1 MAASPFAMK
10 ILVDKQPNCTATLRV
25 EIPVEKVQ
33 NERQKVAQ
41 SFASKAKVPG
51 FRPGKAPRAVI
62 EKRFS
67 KEIEAESRE
76 TLINGAL
83 DEAIKQE
90 DLKVLDFGRV
100 EDLSNTA
107 DGSLSFSTK
116 LMLAPEVKLPEYKGI
131 KVTVPSAELPEDELQ
146 SQLETLRERFADFTD
161 IEGRAA
167 EMGDFAVI
175 NYTSTV
181 DGKPS
186 AEALGKSLGYLE
198 GREGFWVR
206 IDEKAFLPGFA
217 AQLVGMKPG
226 DQRDITVTLPEDFPV
241 AELRKRE
248 MAFATTLGE
257 LKQSVLPELNDEL
270 AERLAPGKTLT
281 EITEIIRTNMA
292 QERKRRIND
301 MKVNQIVAHFTN
313 QANFELPEEL
323 VASETQNQADAMV
336 RRGVQSGVSE
346 DQIQSQ
352 QDDIFANAKQQA
364 VSNLRANFI
373 LQEIARAEKIAVN
386 DNELVNHLVQ
396 LAAARK
402 VAPKKFINEMRR
414 SGRIPSIRSSM
425 IIGKAIDF
433 LVEHADVVE
442 SAEAALTEA

>member
-1 MAASPFAMK
+1 MK
-10 ILVDKQPNCTATLRV
+10 ILVEKQPNCIATLRV
-25 EIPVEKVQ
+25 EIPADKVR

-41 SFASKAKVPG
+41 SLALKAKVPG

-62 EKRFS
+62 EKRFN

-76 TLINGAL
+76 TLINSAL

-90 DLKVLDFGRV
+90 ELKVLDFGRV
-100 EDLSNTA
+100 EDLSNAA

-116 LMLAPEVKLPEYKGI
+116 LMLAPEVKLPDYKGI
-131 KVTVPSAELPEDELQ
+131 KVTVPRAELPEEELQ

-175 NYTSTV
+175 NYSSTV

-206 IDEKAFLPGFA
+206 IDEKTFLPGFA

-226 DQRDITVTLPEDFPV
+226 DQRDITVTLPDDFPV
-241 AELRKRE
+241 EDLRNRE
-248 MAFATTLGE
+248 MVFATTLGE
-257 LKQSVLPELNDEL
+257 LKQSILPELNDEL
-270 AERLAPGKTLT
+270 AERLAPGKTLA
-281 EITEIIRTNMA
+281 EITEIIRSNMA
-292 QERKRRIND
+292 QERKRRIDD

-313 QANFELPEEL
+313 QADFELPEEL

-352 QDDIFANAKQQA
+352 QDEIFANAKQQA

-386 DNELVNHLVQ
+386 DNELVNHLLQV
-396 LAAARK
+396 AAARN
-402 VAPKKFINEMRR
+402 VVPKKFIADMRR

>member
-1 MAASPFAMK
+1 MK
-10 ILVDKQPNCTATLRV
+10 ILVEKQANCTATLRV
-25 EIPVEKVQ
+25 EIPADKVQ

-41 SFASKAKVPG
+41 TLALKAKVPG

-62 EKRFS
+62 EKRFN
-67 KEIEAESRE
+67 KEIVAESRE
-76 TLINGAL
+76 TLINTAL

-100 EDLSNTA
+100 ENLSDA
-107 DGSLSFSTK
+107 VDGGLSFTTK
-116 LMLAPEVKLPEYKGI
+116 LMLAPEVKLPDYKGI
-131 KVTVPSAELPEDELQ
+131 KVTVPSAELPEEDLQ
-146 SQLETLRERFADFTD
+146 SQLDTLRERFADFTD

-206 IDEKAFLPGFA
+206 LDEKTFLPGFA
-217 AQLVGMKPG
+217 TQLIGMKPG
-226 DQRDITVTLPEDFPV
+226 DQRDITVTLPDDFPV
-241 AELRKRE
+241 EDLRNRE
-248 MAFATTLGE
+248 MVFATSLGE

-270 AERLAPGKTLT
+270 AERLAPGKTLA
-281 EITEIIRTNMA
+281 EITEIIRSNMA
-292 QERKRRIND
+292 QERKRRIDD

-313 QANFELPEEL
+313 QADFELPEEL

-352 QDDIFANAKQQA
+352 QEDIFANAKQQA

-373 LQEIARAEKIAVN
+373 LQEIARAEKIAVS
-386 DNELVNHLVQ
+386 DNEIVNHLIQ

>member
-1 MAASPFAMK
+1 MK
-10 ILVDKQPNCTATLRV
+10 ILVEKQANCTATLRV
-25 EIPVEKVQ
+25 EIPADKVQ

-41 SFASKAKVPG
+41 TLALKAKVPG
-51 FRPGKAPRAVI
+51 FRPGKAPRVVI
-62 EKRFS
+62 EKRFN
-67 KEIEAESRE
+67 KEIVAESRE
-76 TLINGAL
+76 TLINTAL

-100 EDLSNTA
+100 ENLSDA
-107 DGSLSFSTK
+107 VDGGLSFTTK
-116 LMLAPEVKLPEYKGI
+116 LMLAPEVKLPDYKGI
-131 KVTVPSAELPEDELQ
+131 KVTVPSAELPEEDLQ
-146 SQLETLRERFADFTD
+146 SQLDTLRERFADFTD

-206 IDEKAFLPGFA
+206 LDEKTFLPGFA

-226 DQRDITVTLPEDFPV
+226 DQRDITVTLPDDFPV
-241 AELRKRE
+241 EDLRNRE
-248 MAFATTLGE
+248 MVFATSLGE

-270 AERLAPGKTLT
+270 AERLAPGKTLA
-281 EITEIIRTNMA
+281 EITEIIRSNMA
-292 QERKRRIND
+292 QERKRRIDD

-313 QANFELPEEL
+313 QADFELPEEL

-352 QDDIFANAKQQA
+352 QEDIFANAKQQA

-373 LQEIARAEKIAVN
+373 LQEIARAEKIAVS
-386 DNELVNHLVQ
+386 DNEIVNHLIQ

>member
-1 MAASPFAMK
+1 MK
-10 ILVDKQPNCTATLRV
+10 ILVEKQANCTATLRV
-25 EIPVEKVQ
+25 EIPADKVQ

-41 SFASKAKVPG
+41 TLALKAKVPG

-62 EKRFS
+62 EKRFN
-67 KEIEAESRE
+67 KEIVAESRE
-76 TLINGAL
+76 TLINTAL

-100 EDLSNTA
+100 ENLSDA
-107 DGSLSFSTK
+107 VDGGLSFTTK
-116 LMLAPEVKLPEYKGI
+116 LMLAPEVKLPDYKGI
-131 KVTVPSAELPEDELQ
+131 KVTVPSAELPEEDLQ
-146 SQLETLRERFADFTD
+146 SQLDTLRERFADFTD

-206 IDEKAFLPGFA
+206 LDEKTFLPGFA
-217 AQLVGMKPG
+217 AQLIDMKPG
-226 DQRDITVTLPEDFPV
+226 DQRDIAVTLPDDFPV
-241 AELRKRE
+241 EDLRNRE
-248 MAFATTLGE
+248 MVFATSLGE

-270 AERLAPGKTLT
+270 AERLAPGKTLA
-281 EITEIIRTNMA
+281 EITEIIRSNMA
-292 QERKRRIND
+292 QERKRRIDD

-313 QANFELPEEL
+313 QADFELPEEL

-352 QDDIFANAKQQA
+352 QEDIFANAKQQA

-373 LQEIARAEKIAVN
+373 LQEIARAEKIAVS
-386 DNELVNHLVQ
+386 DNEIVNHLIQ

>member
-1 MAASPFAMK
+1 MK
-10 ILVDKQPNCTATLRV
+10 ILVEKQANCTATLRV
-25 EIPVEKVQ
+25 EIPADKVQ
-33 NERQKVAQ
+33 IERQKVAQ
-41 SFASKAKVPG
+41 TLALKAKVPG

-62 EKRFS
+62 EKRFN
-67 KEIEAESRE
+67 KEIVAESRE
-76 TLINGAL
+76 TLINTAL

-100 EDLSNTA
+100 ENLSDA
-107 DGSLSFSTK
+107 VDGGLSFTTK
-116 LMLAPEVKLPEYKGI
+116 LMLAPEVKLPDYKGI
-131 KVTVPSAELPEDELQ
+131 KVTVPSAELPEEDLQ
-146 SQLETLRERFADFTD
+146 SQLDTLRERFADFTD

-206 IDEKAFLPGFA
+206 LDEKTFLPGFA
-217 AQLVGMKPG
+217 AQLIGMKPG
-226 DQRDITVTLPEDFPV
+226 DQRDITVTLPDDFPV
-241 AELRKRE
+241 EDLRNRE
-248 MAFATTLGE
+248 MVFATSLGE

-270 AERLAPGKTLT
+270 AERLAPGKTLA
-281 EITEIIRTNMA
+281 EITEIIRSNMA
-292 QERKRRIND
+292 QERKRRIDD

-313 QANFELPEEL
+313 QADFELPEEL

-352 QDDIFANAKQQA
+352 QEDIFANAKQQA

-373 LQEIARAEKIAVN
+373 LQEIARAEKIAVS
-386 DNELVNHLVQ
+386 DNEIVNHLIQ

-425 IIGKAIDF
+425 IIGKAIDL

>member
-1 MAASPFAMK
+1 MK
-10 ILVDKQPNCTATLRV
+10 ILVEKQPNCTATLRV
-25 EIPVEKVQ
+25 EIPADKVQ

-41 SFASKAKVPG
+41 SLASKAKVPG

-62 EKRFS
+62 EKRFN
-67 KEIEAESRE
+67 KEIEAESQE
-76 TLINGAL
+76 TLINSAL

-90 DLKVLDFGRV
+90 DLKVLDFGSV
-100 EDLSNTA
+100 EDISNTS

-116 LMLAPEVKLPEYKGI
+116 LMLAPEVKLPDYKGI
-131 KVTVPSAELPEDELQ
+131 KVTVPSAELPDEELQ

-175 NYTSTV
+175 NYSSTV

-186 AEALGKSLGYLE
+186 AEVLGKNLGYLE

-206 IDEKAFLPGFA
+206 IDEKTFLPGFA
-217 AQLVGMKPG
+217 AQLIGMKPG
-226 DQRDITVTLPEDFPV
+226 DQRDITLTLPDDFPV
-241 AELRKRE
+241 ADLRNRE
-248 MAFATTLGE
+248 MVFATTLGE

-270 AERLAPGKTLT
+270 AERLAPGKTLA

-292 QERKRRIND
+292 QERKRRIDD

-313 QANFELPEEL
+313 QADFELPEEL

-336 RRGVQSGVSE
+336 RRGIQSGVTE

-364 VSNLRANFI
+364 VTNLRANFI

-386 DNELVNHLVQ
+386 DNELVNHLLQ

-402 VAPKKFINEMRR
+402 VVPKKFINDMRR

-442 SAEAALTEA
+442 SAEAALTEE

>member
-1 MAASPFAMK
+1 MK
-10 ILVDKQPNCTATLRV
+10 ILVEKQPNCTATLRV
-25 EIPVEKVQ
+25 EIPADKVQ

-41 SFASKAKVPG
+41 SLASKAKVPG

-62 EKRFS
+62 EKRFN

-76 TLINGAL
+76 TLINSAL

-100 EDLSNTA
+100 EDLSNAA
-107 DGSLSFSTK
+107 DGGLSFSTR
-116 LMLAPEVKLPEYKGI
+116 LTLAPEVKLPDYKGI
-131 KVTVPSAELPEDELQ
+131 KVTVPSAELPDEDLQ
-146 SQLETLRERFADFTD
+146 GQLETLRERFADFND
-161 IEGRAA
+161 VEGRAA

-175 NYTSTV
+175 NYTSTI

-186 AEALGKSLGYLE
+186 GEVLGKSLGYLE

-206 IDEKAFLPGFA
+206 IDEKTFLPGFA

-226 DQRDITVTLPEDFPV
+226 EQCDITVTLPEDFPV
-241 AELRKRE
+241 ADLRNRQ
-248 MAFATTLGE
+248 MTFATTLGE
-257 LKQSVLPELNDEL
+257 LKQSILPELNDEL
-270 AERLAPGKTLT
+270 AERLAPGKTLA

-292 QERKRRIND
+292 QERKRRIDD

-313 QANFELPEEL
+313 QADFELPEDL
-323 VASETQNQADAMV
+323 VAQETQNQADAMV

-346 DQIQSQ
+346 EQIQSQ

-373 LQEIARAEKIAVN
+373 LQEIARAEKILVN
-386 DNELVNHLVQ
+386 DQELVGHLIQ

-402 VAPKKFINEMRR
+402 VAPKKFIADMRR
-414 SGRIPSIRSSM
+414 SGRISSIRSSM

-442 SAEAALTEA
+442 SAEATLAEA

>member
-1 MAASPFAMK
+1 MK
-10 ILVDKQPNCTATLRV
+10 ILVEKQPNCTATLRV
-25 EIPVEKVQ
+25 EIPAEKVQ

-41 SFASKAKVPG
+41 SLASKAKVPG

-62 EKRFS
+62 EKRFN
-67 KEIEAESRE
+67 KEIEAESQE
-76 TLINGAL
+76 TLINSAL

-100 EDLSNTA
+100 EDLSNAA

-116 LMLAPEVKLPEYKGI
+116 LMLAPEVKLPDYKGI
-131 KVTVPSAELPEDELQ
+131 KVTVPSAELPDEELQ

-175 NYTSTV
+175 NYSSTI

-186 AEALGKSLGYLE
+186 AEALDKSLGYLE

-206 IDEKAFLPGFA
+206 IDEKTFLPGFA
-217 AQLVGMKPG
+217 AQLIGMKPG
-226 DQRDITVTLPEDFPV
+226 DQRDITVTLPDDFPV
-241 AELRKRE
+241 ADLRNRE
-248 MAFATTLGE
+248 MVFATNLGE
-257 LKQSVLPELNDEL
+257 LKQSILPELNDEL
-270 AERLAPGKTLT
+270 AERLAPGKTLA
-281 EITEIIRTNMA
+281 EISEIIRSNMA
-292 QERKRRIND
+292 QERKRRIDD

-313 QANFELPEEL
+313 QADFELPDEL

-336 RRGVQSGVSE
+336 RRGVQSGVTE

-364 VSNLRANFI
+364 VSNLRANFS
-373 LQEIARAEKIAVN
+373 LQEVARAEKIAVN
-386 DNELVNHLVQ
+386 DNELVNHLLQ

-402 VAPKKFINEMRR
+402 VAPKKFIADMRS

-442 SAEAALTEA
+442 SAEAALIEE

>member
-1 MAASPFAMK
+1 MK
-10 ILVDKQPNCTATLRV
+10 ILVEKQPNCTATLRV
-25 EIPVEKVQ
+25 EIPADKVQ

-41 SFASKAKVPG
+41 SLASKAKVPG
-51 FRPGKAPRAVI
+51 VRPGKAPRAVI
-62 EKRFS
+62 EKRFN
-67 KEIEAESRE
+67 KEIEAESQE
-76 TLINGAL
+76 TLINSAL

-100 EDLSNTA
+100 EDISNTS
-107 DGSLSFSTK
+107 DGSLSFTTK
-116 LMLAPEVKLPEYKGI
+116 LMLAPEVKLPDYKAI
-131 KVTVPSAELPEDELQ
+131 KVTVPSAELPDEELQ

-175 NYTSTV
+175 NYSSTV

-186 AEALGKSLGYLE
+186 AEVLGKSLGYLE

-206 IDEKAFLPGFA
+206 IDEKTFLPGFA

-226 DQRDITVTLPEDFPV
+226 DQRDITVTLPDDFPV
-241 AELRKRE
+241 ADLRNRE
-248 MAFATTLGE
+248 MLFATTLGE

-270 AERLAPGKTLT
+270 AERLAPGKTLA

-292 QERKRRIND
+292 QERKRRIDD

-313 QANFELPEEL
+313 QADFELPEEL

-336 RRGVQSGVSE
+336 RRGVQSGVTE

-373 LQEIARAEKIAVN
+373 LQEIARVEKIVAT
-386 DNELVNHLVQ
+386 DAELVNHLVRV
-396 LAAARK
+396 AESRK
-402 VAPKKFINEMRR
+402 LAPKKFIKDMQRE
-414 SGRIPSIRSSM
+414 GRLPSIRSS
-425 IIGKAIDF
+425 IVIGKAIDF
-433 LVEHADVVE
+433 LVEHAEVVE
-442 SAEAALTEA
+442 AAEAVLTEE

>member
-1 MAASPFAMK
+1 MK
-10 ILVDKQPNCTATLRV
+10 ILVEKQPNCIATLRV
-25 EIPVEKVQ
+25 EIPADKVR
-33 NERQKVAQ
+33 NERQKAAQ
-41 SFASKAKVPG
+41 SLALKAKVPG

-62 EKRFS
+62 EKRFN

-76 TLINGAL
+76 TLINSAL

-90 DLKVLDFGRV
+90 ELKVLDFGRV
-100 EDLSNTA
+100 EDLSNAA

-116 LMLAPEVKLPEYKGI
+116 LMLAPEVKLPDYKGI
-131 KVTVPSAELPEDELQ
+131 KVTVPRAELPEEELQ

-175 NYTSTV
+175 NYSSTV
-181 DGKPS
+181 DSKPS

-206 IDEKAFLPGFA
+206 IDEKTFLPGFA

-226 DQRDITVTLPEDFPV
+226 DQRDITVTLPDDFPV
-241 AELRKRE
+241 EDLRNRE
-248 MAFATTLGE
+248 MVFATTLGE
-257 LKQSVLPELNDEL
+257 LKQSILPELNDEL
-270 AERLAPGKTLT
+270 AERLAPGKTLA
-281 EITEIIRTNMA
+281 EITEIIRSNMA
-292 QERKRRIND
+292 QERKRRIDD

-313 QANFELPEEL
+313 QADFELPEEL

-352 QDDIFANAKQQA
+352 QDEIFANAKQQA

-373 LQEIARAEKIAVN
+373 LQEIARAEKIAVT
-386 DNELVNHLVQ
+386 DNELVNHLLQV
-396 LAAARK
+396 AAARN
-402 VAPKKFINEMRR
+402 VVPKKFIADMRR

>member
-1 MAASPFAMK
+1 MK
-10 ILVDKQPNCTATLRV
+10 ILVEKQANCTATLRV
-25 EIPVEKVQ
+25 EIPADKVQ

-41 SFASKAKVPG
+41 TLALKAKVPG

-62 EKRFS
+62 EKRFN
-67 KEIEAESRE
+67 KEIVAESRE
-76 TLINGAL
+76 TLINTAL

-100 EDLSNTA
+100 ENLSDA
-107 DGSLSFSTK
+107 VDGGLSFTTK
-116 LMLAPEVKLPEYKGI
+116 LMLAPEVKLPDYKGI
-131 KVTVPSAELPEDELQ
+131 KVTVPSAELPEEDLQ
-146 SQLETLRERFADFTD
+146 SQLDTLRERFADFTD

-206 IDEKAFLPGFA
+206 LDEKTFLPGFA
-217 AQLVGMKPG
+217 AQLIGMKPG
-226 DQRDITVTLPEDFPV
+226 DQRDITVTLPDDFPV
-241 AELRKRE
+241 EDLRNRE
-248 MAFATTLGE
+248 MVFATSLGE
-257 LKQSVLPELNDEL
+257 LKQSILPELNDEL
-270 AERLAPGKTLT
+270 AERLAPGKTLA
-281 EITEIIRTNMA
+281 EITEIIRSNMA
-292 QERKRRIND
+292 QERKRRIDD

-313 QANFELPEEL
+313 QADFELPEEL

-352 QDDIFANAKQQA
+352 QEDIFANAKQQA

-373 LQEIARAEKIAVN
+373 LQEIARAEKIAVS
-386 DNELVNHLVQ
+386 DNEIVNHLIQ

>member
-1 MAASPFAMK
+1 MK
-10 ILVDKQPNCTATLRV
+10 ILVEKQPNCTATLRV
-25 EIPVEKVQ
+25 EIPADKVQ

-41 SFASKAKVPG
+41 SLASKAKVPG

-62 EKRFS
+62 EKRFN
-67 KEIEAESRE
+67 KEIEAESQE
-76 TLINGAL
+76 TLINSAL

-90 DLKVLDFGRV
+90 DLKVLDFGSV
-100 EDLSNTA
+100 EDISNTS

-116 LMLAPEVKLPEYKGI
+116 LMLAPEVKLPDYKGI
-131 KVTVPSAELPEDELQ
+131 KVTVPSAELPDEELQ

-175 NYTSTV
+175 NYSSTV

-186 AEALGKSLGYLE
+186 AEVLGKSLGYLE

-206 IDEKAFLPGFA
+206 IDEKTFLPGFA
-217 AQLVGMKPG
+217 AQLIGMKPG
-226 DQRDITVTLPEDFPV
+226 DQRDITLTLPDDFPV
-241 AELRKRE
+241 ADLRNRE
-248 MAFATTLGE
+248 MVFATTLGE
-257 LKQSVLPELNDEL
+257 LKQSILPELNDEL
-270 AERLAPGKTLT
+270 AERLAPGKTLA

-292 QERKRRIND
+292 QERKRRIDD
-301 MKVNQIVAHFTN
+301 MKVNQIVAHFTK
-313 QANFELPEEL
+313 QADFELPEEL

-336 RRGVQSGVSE
+336 RRGIQSGVTE

-364 VSNLRANFI
+364 VTNLRANFI

-386 DNELVNHLVQ
+386 DNELVNHLLQ

-402 VAPKKFINEMRR
+402 VVPKKFINDMRR

-442 SAEAALTEA
+442 SAEAALTEE